1 MSSVLLKVQ
10 NSNYLKIS
18 QTCFLR
24 IVTQLNG
31 PNSQKIMKK
40 TKFIKPSFT
49 FPPMTPITKAKLI
62 FVARRKRKNVNLR
75 PCSLR
80 DTGVTNTLLYERL
93 VGSAVSNLVCAD
105 GHLLD
110 ALTPRNISLA
120 CFGVADLQRSCLDS
134 TFIFCC

>member
-1 MSSVLLKVQ
+1 
-10 NSNYLKIS
+10 
-18 QTCFLR
+18 
-24 IVTQLNG
+24 
-31 PNSQKIMKK
+31 MKK

-49 FPPMTPITKAKLI
+49 FPLMTPITKANLI
-62 FVARRKRKNVNLR
+62 FVKRRKRKNVNLR

-110 ALTPRNISLA
+110 TLTPRNISLA
-120 CFGVADLQRSCLDS
+120 CFGVADLQRSGLDS
-134 TFIFCC
+134 IFVVFLVKM